1 MGYWQL
7 GAGGTIGAALVTFIT
22 LVTLVGV
29 IALPYDPVALDFTQ
43 RVAPPSL
50 SHWMGTDQ
58 FGRDMLS
65 RVIAGGQ
72 GSLSIAFSTVAL
84 TILIG
89 LPFGAL
95 VAYVGGWFERASM
108 TVLDALLAFPSLLIA
123 LGIMAVIGPSQ
134 SGVIVALTI
143 AYTPGVVRVTRSVA
157 LSIRESGF
165 IHAAEVLGRSTP
177 WIVWRHVMPNCLAP
191 VAVLGTSLFAAALLT
206 ESALS
211 FLGLGVPP
219 PAPTWGGML
228 ADGRQFLSQG
238 LWLSVFPGIA
248 IAFSLLGCNLLG
260 DALRDRLDPRLRTI
274 GANA

>member
-1 MGYWQL
+1 MGYRQL
-7 GAGGTIGAALVTFIT
+7 GAGGTIGAALVAVIT
-22 LVTLVGV
+22 LVSLVGV
-29 IALPYDPVALDFTQ
+29 IVLPYDPIALDFTQ
-43 RVAPPSL
+43 RIAPPSL

-65 RVIAGGQ
+65 RVVAGGQ
-72 GSLSIAFSTVAL
+72 GSLVIAFSTVIL

-95 VAYVGGWFERASM
+95 VAYVGGWFERTSM

-157 LSIRESGF
+157 LGIRESGF
-165 IHAAEVLGRSTP
+165 VQAAEVLGCSTP
-177 WIVWRHVMPNCLAP
+177 WIVWRHVVPNCLAP
-191 VAVLGTSLFAAALLT
+191 VAVLGTSLFAAALLS

-248 IAFSLLGCNLLG
+248 IALSLLGCNLLG

-274 GANA
+274 GASA